1 MKNANKKL
9 SVALYWHMHQPVYQL
24 SPNGDYLMPWV
35 RLHAVKDYLDML
47 TIIGKFKR
55 IKLNFNLVPVLLD
68 CLTDY
73 GEKGLHDIHSRLTVK
88 PEQKFT
94 ADDKEFI
101 INNFFDASYKSMI
114 LPLPEYNRLF
124 QKARNGYDKGTGVFS
139 NREYAD
145 LTALFNLAWI
155 DPTHREKY
163 PEIKQLIAKGKNY
176 TLEDRIKIIEIQREI
191 IRKIIPTYKRY
202 MEKGKI
208 EITTSPYYHPILP
221 ILLDINNIKNT
232 NGEELA
238 DLTYDA
244 GLQTEYAL
252 NRAEELF
259 GRRPRGIWPSEQCLS
274 AKELEL
280 FADLNI
286 DWTISDEG
294 ILADTL
300 NYEFVRDFRGNL
312 EEPYK
317 LLKSYNYKAK
327 NADIKLIFRDSVIP
341 NLINFEYPNHDPVN
355 AANDL
360 YDRIKVVQSKLLS
373 SPDENHILTIA
384 MDGENCWEN
393 YECDGYTFLKE
404 FYTLIDKDDSLETVL
419 ISDYIDSERHHK
431 TLNKISS
438 GSWVNRNFKL
448 WINEPLKDLAW
459 QYVQQAHGEI
469 NLYEKDHPEDPNIA
483 YAMRELFIC
492 EGSDWFW
499 WFGEPNDSGH
509 DNIFD
514 YIFREHLRNIYLYLG
529 LEPPQYLN
537 SALTVPVSDLSEH
550 PKDKYTT
557 VINPDEDW
565 LTSGCIEIPDG
576 PVLRET
582 KLFDKICFG
591 CDKENFY
598 LRVYLN
604 EYVRSNPSKYLKLYR
619 MYVYMRN
626 ANKRHALSPLRLIN
640 KTENIL
646 PPAKEKFHNELQLSI
661 NDNKLGSVRLIKA
674 ISDNLWTLQSSK
686 EIITGYEKNVDI
698 KIPFKIIDIKRKETL
713 EFIFANAAYGVKD
726 MFIPDEHLLQITRK

>member
-191 IRKIIPTYKRY
+191 IRKIIPAYKRY

-221 ILLDINNIKNT
+221 ILLDINDIKNT
-232 NGEELA
+232 NGKELTE
-238 DLTYDA
+238 LTYDA